1 MSNIHIRVKDKT
13 KKSASRVLNRMGI
26 DMSTA
31 ITMYLH
37 QIIITQTIPFRLVTE
52 NGLTLQQKKEILQ
65 ASEEAGMRKNVTEA
79 KTWKDAKKHLDSL
92 KKKKWTCAFIRVVVL
107 LLDAGT
113 HNQVYGRWVLNT
125 QPLSST
131 PRTPLFPVGPGSR
144 GFGWGP
150 RIVRTLGPTT
160 DAAIYATAAPD
171 TDHWD
176 GASVLLS
183 SSLGHPKLRFEI

>member
-92 KKKKWTCAFIRVVVL
+92 KKKK
-107 LLDAGT
+107 
-113 HNQVYGRWVLNT
+113 
-125 QPLSST
+125 
-131 PRTPLFPVGPGSR
+131 
-144 GFGWGP
+144 
-150 RIVRTLGPTT
+150 
-160 DAAIYATAAPD
+160 
-171 TDHWD
+171 
-176 GASVLLS
+176 
-183 SSLGHPKLRFEI
+183 